1 MPDVRHNM
9 FGETPM
15 PGLDLTGIRV
25 LDVAIAEA
33 PSDGETPE
41 QAWRTRIEAGAAPR
55 SWLND
60 EKRRFPD
67 QELTFFCTE
76 CNGMGATG
84 YNYDDV
90 CNACGGK
97 ASKMT
102 RGSVALPTHHE
113 EVQWMIPNA
122 ARVELAEALA
132 REAVRRL
139 AKLNPNAPQT
149 EVVQW
154 GRLRKGKPHGTIA
167 VLIESAISSMLRPS
181 LPTWDRSVIREKL
194 FVYAPWQA
202 RIVHLQRLTQEILYF
217 DVAHAWAHRATNVA
231 ESPMEPVL
239 KLWEL
244 GVCVEELTPEAI
256 VLERASRRYISYWSA
271 GVPLTTSW

>member
-1 MPDVRHNM
+1 MSKLDPM
-9 FGETPM
+9 FGDTPM
-15 PGLDLTGIRV
+15 PELDLTEMRA
-25 LDVAIAEA
+25 LDVITTGASSE
-33 PSDGETPE
+33 GETPE
-41 QAWRTRIEAGAAPR
+41 QAWRARIESGAAPR

-67 QELTFFCTE
+67 QDVTFFCTE
-76 CNGMGATG
+76 CNGRGATG

-97 ASKMT
+97 ACTMT
-102 RGSVALPTHHE
+102 RGSVALPTDHE
-113 EVQWMIPNA
+113 DVQWMIPSA

-139 AKLNPNAPQT
+139 AKLNPKAPQT
-149 EVVQW
+149 DVVQW

-167 VLIESAISSMLRPS
+167 VLIESAISERLRPS
-181 LPTWDRSVIREKL
+181 LPTWDHYVIRDKL
-194 FVYAPWQA
+194 FVYAPWRA
-202 RIVHLQRLTQEILYF
+202 HVRHLHRLTQEILHF
-217 DVAHAWAHRATNVA
+217 DLAHAWAHRATNVA

-256 VLERASRRYISYWSA
+256 VLDRVSRRYISYWSA